1 MGMDTIYFRNSE
13 ELRAWFAE
21 HGDAQELWVGF
32 YKKGGQT
39 GITYPQAVDEALCAG
54 WIDGVRYGVDD
65 RRYRNRFTPRR
76 PGSNWSQVN
85 IRRVEELRAQGRML
99 PAGEAVFAA
108 RKEKKAAQYSY
119 ENRPQ
124 NLGEPYEEQF
134 RAYPAAWEFYSAQS
148 PSYRRSASWWVLGAK
163 QEVTRQRRLAALIE
177 ASAQGTRIP
186 ALSGKRADR
195 SQAEVDLGG

>member
-1 MGMDTIYFRNSE
+1 MDTIYFRSSE

-32 YKKGGQT
+32 YKKGSGET
-39 GITYPQAVDEALCAG
+39 GITYPEAVDEALCAG

-65 RRYRNRFTPRR
+65 RRYHNRFTPRR
-76 PGSNWSQVN
+76 PSSHWSQVN
-85 IRRVEELRAQGRML
+85 IRRVAELRAQGRML

-108 RKEKKAAQYSY
+108 RKVEKEAQYSY

-124 NLGEPYEEQF
+124 NLGEPYEGQF
-134 RAYPAAWEFYSAQS
+134 RAHPAAWEFYAAQS

-186 ALSGKRADR
+186 ALSGKR
-195 SQAEVDLGG
+195 VDSTQKESDHGE

>member
-1 MGMDTIYFRNSE
+1 MDTIYFRNSE
-13 ELRAWFAE
+13 ELRAWFTE
-21 HGDAQELWVGF
+21 HPDAQELWVGF
-32 YKKGGQT
+32 YKKGAGET
-39 GITYPQAVDEALCAG
+39 GITYPESVDEALCAG

-99 PAGEAVFAA
+99 PSGEAVFAA
-108 RKEKKAAQYSY
+108 RKEDKTAQYSY
-119 ENRPQ
+119 ENSPQ
-124 NLGEPYEEQF
+124 DLGEPYEGQF
-134 RAYPAAWEFYSAQS
+134 RAHPEAWAFYAAQS

-186 ALSGKRADR
+186 ALSGKRPDR
-195 SQAEVDLGG
+195 SQGEKDGE